1 MAGLFAVVSI
11 TPDEI
16 SLIYGSPAVRRR
28 FLDFAAGQH
37 SPAHAQNLSE
47 YQKVLEQRNQPL
59 RELKRSRG
67 KNSNSAEIWDDQL
80 VKLGSQVIR
89 ERIKLLDHILPL
101 AEKEYAQI
109 SGVKER
115 LGIQYTSSFQFTDR
129 VELTER
135 FSSALKQ
142 SKSKEEALGFTL
154 VGPHRDELEL
164 KVDSQLIRD
173 FGSFGQARSAM
184 LALKLAQLEYLQE
197 RKNEAPLLILDE
209 VFSDLDAKRSRY
221 LVRLL
226 DNQRQVFI
234 ATSKEAEL
242 PEELK
247 ADSIF
252 MVQDGKV
259 LRRET

>member
-1 MAGLFAVVSI
+1 MVSV

-37 SPAHAQNLSE
+37 SPAQAQNLSE
-47 YQKVLEQRNQPL
+47 YQKVLEQRNQSL

-80 VKLGSQVIR
+80 IRLGSQIIL
-89 ERIKLLDHILPL
+89 ERIKLLDQLSPL
-101 AEKEYAQI
+101 AEKEHAQI
-109 SGVKER
+109 SGHRER
-115 LGIQYTSSFQFTDR
+115 LSLQYTSSFQFADR
-129 VELTER
+129 AELTER

-142 SKSKEEALGFTL
+142 SQSKEEALGFTL

-164 KVDSQLIRD
+164 KIDSQLIRD

-184 LALKLAQLEYLQE
+184 LALKLAQLEHLQE

-209 VFSDLDAKRSRY
+209 VFSDLDQKRSRY
-221 LVRLL
+221 LVQLL
-226 DNQRQVFI
+226 DNHKQVFI
-234 ATSKEAEL
+234 ATSKEWEL
-242 PEELK
+242 PEGLK